1 MSLTQD
7 STPEDDFWTL
17 PATTPALA
25 PPQVQTLLAGEFYL
39 NAHTAAN
46 PTGLA
51 RGQLHGDDVAVLR
64 VPLDS
69 EQEVPKPTPMG
80 TSSGL
85 GNLTIDLRTG
95 RVRGDVSA
103 NGFTPTRG
111 HIHGG
116 KIGIAGSVVIE
127 FLASSG
133 DAGNPA
139 RFTAPESGQ
148 NGSLN
153 AFLDPSA
160 LDALASGALYL
171 NMHSAAN
178 PTGEVRGQIVPD
190 SLRYVR
196 VPMDSMHELPA
207 PTGAA
212 SSSGLAL
219 FLADPSTGHLE
230 GFGRVD
236 GFMATAFHIHAGA
249 EGATGPVVIE
259 LAANAAETGKF
270 DLPGGVFVDPAAL
283 AASRFY
289 VNSHSAANPTG
300 EVRGQIKLP

>member
-1 MSLTQD
+1 M
-7 STPEDDFWTL
+7 
-17 PATTPALA
+17 
-25 PPQVQTLLAGEFYL
+25 
-39 NAHTAAN
+39 
-46 PTGLA
+46 
-51 RGQLHGDDVAVLR
+51 
-64 VPLDS
+64 
-69 EQEVPKPTPMG
+69 
-80 TSSGL
+80 
-85 GNLTIDLRTG
+85 
-95 RVRGDVSA
+95 
-103 NGFTPTRG
+103 
-111 HIHGG
+111 
-116 KIGIAGSVVIE
+116 E

-139 RFTAPESGQ
+139 RFTAPESGL

-160 LDALASGALYL
+160 LDALANGALYL

-196 VPMDSMHELPA
+196 VPMDSMHEIPA

-212 SSSGLAL
+212 NSSGLAV
-219 FLADPSTGHLE
+219 FLADPSTGRLE
-230 GFGRVD
+230 GFGRVN
-236 GFMATAFHIHAGA
+236 GFTATAFHIHAGA

-259 LAANAAETGKF
+259 LTANATETGKF
-270 DLPGGVFVDPAAL
+270 DLPSGVFVDPAAL
-283 AASRFY
+283 SASRFY